1 MNLKTSTEQ
10 RWTLLAL
17 ALLMGMTRFH
27 HEGTAFA
34 LPDASLAVF
43 FLGGLYLKSYRSF
56 LFLLALGFA
65 IDYIAITGFGVSDY
79 CISPAYVFMV
89 PTYGVMWLGGVKFSR
104 LAFAKWLSYVGF
116 LASFLVISAS
126 LAFVI
131 SNGSFFWFSDKV
143 SLGNGLEYASSLSE
157 YYLSYIGSTFIY
169 VAMGVGMEFLL
180 NAVSGLNPSKILNR

>member
-56 LFLLALGFA
+56 LLLLALGFA

-89 PTYGVMWLGGVKFSR
+89 PTYGVMWLGGLRFSR
-104 LAFAKWLSYVGF
+104 LTFTKWLSYGGF
-116 LASFLVISAS
+116 LTVFLVATTS
-126 LAFVI
+126 LAFVL
-131 SNGSFFWFSDKV
+131 SNGSFFLFSGKA
-143 SLGNGLEYASSLSE
+143 SLGNGFEYASSLSE
-157 YYLSYIGSTFIY
+157 HYLPYIGSIFIY
-169 VAMGVGMEFLL
+169 VAMGIGMEFLL
-180 NAVSGLNPSKILNR
+180 NTVSGLNPSKILNR

>member
-56 LFLLALGFA
+56 LLLLALGFT
-65 IDYIAITGFGVSDY
+65 IDYVAIAGFAVSDY

-89 PTYGVMWLGGVKFSR
+89 PTYGVMWLGGLKLSR
-104 LAFAKWLSYVGF
+104 PAFAKWLSYGGF
-116 LASFLVISAS
+116 LTVFLIGSAS

-131 SNGSFFWFSDKV
+131 SNGSFFWFSGKV
-143 SLGNGLEYASSLSE
+143 SLGNGLEYVSLLSE
-157 YYLSYIGSTFIY
+157 YYPSYIGSTFVY
-169 VAMGVGMEFLL
+169 VAMGIGMEFLL
-180 NAVSGLNPSKILNR
+180 NTVSGLNPSKILNR